1 MSQDDFSGP
10 EAERRY
16 RSLQTNMLA
25 GGCGPYEEPP
35 SEEEAPE
42 PEAPEE
48 DHAPAPP
55 EAAEQVDETPAAAA
69 QDPSSFRRRGRKQA
83 EPARAPFF

>member
-1 MSQDDFSGP
+1 
-10 EAERRY
+10 
-16 RSLQTNMLA
+16 MLA

-48 DHAPAPP
+48 DHAPP
-55 EAAEQVDETPAAAA
+55 EQAEQVDEPPAAAA